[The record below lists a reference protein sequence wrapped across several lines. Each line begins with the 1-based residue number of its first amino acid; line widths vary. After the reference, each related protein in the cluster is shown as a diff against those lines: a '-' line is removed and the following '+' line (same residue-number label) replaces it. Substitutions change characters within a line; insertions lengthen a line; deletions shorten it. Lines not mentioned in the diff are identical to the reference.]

1 MSSKPTPRREVP
13 ERVLRRLERR
23 SSNAAGTHRTIKH
36 QPRGGRQGARNAVR
50 KNYVSDEC

>member
-50 KNYVSDEC
+50 REVWV